1 MDHNQSPLARLDQAD
16 RDLVLAARAWSVDH
30 DRARADRVLR
40 EAVFVHRQVMDAVR
54 DNVRALVR

>member
-1 MDHNQSPLARLDQAD
+1 MTDNQSPTAQIDRAD
-16 RDLVLAARAWSVDH
+16 RELVNAVMVWSVDH
-30 DRARADRVLR
+30 DRVRADRVLR

>member
-1 MDHNQSPLARLDQAD
+1 MGPTSMVDHAD
-16 RDLVLAARAWSVDH
+16 ELVNAVMQWSVEP
-30 DRARADRVLR
+30 DRTRADRQLR

>member
-1 MDHNQSPLARLDQAD
+1 MTDNQSPMARMD
-16 RDLVLAARAWSVDH
+16 
-30 DRARADRVLR
+30 RADRALIDAVMEWSIDPDRTRAERELR